1 MMELLLG
8 VALGGLVGLGG
19 VLTGCWMTGGFR
31 RAEKAEQKAEEVA
44 PARDEKEEREEAQRS
59 REIEEGFTNLM
70 TYSVNGND
78 GFGR

>member
-1 MMELLLG
+1 MIELAVG

-19 VLTGCWMTGGFR
+19 VLTGCWVTGGFR
-31 RAEKAEQKAEEVA
+31 RTEKAERKAEEAA
-44 PARDEKEEREEAQRS
+44 PERDEKEEREEAQRS
-59 REIEEGFTNLM
+59 REMEEGFTNLM

>member
-1 MMELLLG
+1 MIELAVG

-19 VLTGCWMTGGFR
+19 VLTGCWVTGGFR
-31 RAEKAEQKAEEVA
+31 RTEKAERKAEEAA
-44 PARDEKEEREEAQRS
+44 PERDEKAEREEAQRS
-59 REIEEGFTNLM
+59 REMEAGFTHLM

>member
-1 MMELLLG
+1 MIELAVG

-19 VLTGCWMTGGFR
+19 VLTGCWVTGGFR
-31 RAEKAEQKAEEVA
+31 RTEKAERKAEAALAE
-44 PARDEKEEREEAQRS
+44 RDEKAEREEAQRS
-59 REIEEGFTNLM
+59 REMEEGFTNLM

>member
-1 MMELLLG
+1 MIELAVG

-19 VLTGCWMTGGFR
+19 VLTGYWVTGGFR
-31 RAEKAEQKAEEVA
+31 RTEKAERKAEEAA
-44 PARDEKEEREEAQRS
+44 PERDEKAEREEAQRS
-59 REIEEGFTNLM
+59 REMEEGFTNLM

>member
-19 VLTGCWMTGGFR
+19 VFTGCWMTGGFR
-31 RAEKAEQKAEEVA
+31 RAEKAERKAEEAA
-44 PARDEKEEREEAQRS
+44 PAKDEKEEREEAQRS